1 MQKHKPNYT
10 DLGLSSPMGPQ
21 LRKLV
26 EEQLIVD
33 LRYYHIDKP
42 VLKFDWSESCI
53 EGNDAIYL
61 DGYLENYSGITI
73 FDEADCLVADGWMD
87 FVLAGD
93 FFLVYWDFITTWDEE
108 KQFANKSQP
117 GIPDHIWLQIP
128 DDIKGNYKNER
139 MKQPPFSSS
148 TP

>member
-1 MQKHKPNYT
+1 
-10 DLGLSSPMGPQ
+10 MGPQ

-33 LRYYHIDKP
+33 LRYYYIDKP

-53 EGNDAIYL
+53 EGHDAVYL
-61 DGYLENYSGITI
+61 NGYLENYSGITI

-93 FFLVYWDFITTWDEE
+93 FFLVYWDFITTWNEE
-108 KQFANKSQP
+108 ERLANKSQP

-128 DDIKGNYKNER
+128 DDIKGTYKNER
-139 MKQPPFSSS
+139 MQQPPFRKLN
-148 TP
+148 